1 MICMAVRQHYG
12 LRKYLYIIN
21 RFFRAGFRS
30 FLETAECWLAQKWA
44 DNRSHRKLIQI
55 TMWSKV
61 WSDRLIGRRVEHMDK
76 KTQNIDRT
84 TEDGLCTSCGVCA
97 AVCPVSCIRFERQEE
112 TYLPVID
119 YDKCIRCGKCLRV
132 CPGYSY
138 TYSAVTERKPVC
150 FSVQAKWEK
159 AFETRFQR
167 RSGHSHGTEITAD
180 GSTTQH
186 FLYGTTIMKISW
198 RRSLSGTGKYFK
210 GHSSRDIFRYRR
222 RRQCGSSWGNPDEKV
237 ILSGQAVQCTDCA
250 MRWKKRAQ
258 PWEHS
263 GTGVIFAIRQ
273 MTYSIYEYL
282 KRLKRWNSPV
292 KALHFRDKRAGGW
305 PGNIRMEFQN
315 GTHVHLPANERMM
328 VKEFCRQKRCLY
340 CMDKLKCS
348 GRFIRG
354 DNYTK
359 RMTLPKDRA
368 VWLSGQ
374 RPDRGHGSTAKRNFS
389 CPKRK
394 YLDIAD
400 SQHLEKKLENQWRNN
415 LVFAQAQN
423 GRQVEYGV
431 PCDLLPYTGAAA
443 DKAGNRDKAR
453 LKNNWENC
461 VWEKPLVWTYQMVPH
476 GETSQNGS
484 GQTAN
489 CAAFAQKSWWRNR
502 WE

>member
-1 MICMAVRQHYG
+1 
-12 LRKYLYIIN
+12 
-21 RFFRAGFRS
+21 
-30 FLETAECWLAQKWA
+30 
-44 DNRSHRKLIQI
+44 
-55 TMWSKV
+55 
-61 WSDRLIGRRVEHMDK
+61 MDK

-97 AVCPVSCIRFERQEE
+97 AVCPVSCIRFERQDE

-150 FSVQAKWEK
+150 FSVQAKDKKLLKHASSGGLVTAMVQKLLRDGQYHTAFLVRDYDYENQLETQSVQDGEMLQRTQQSRYLPVSQEK
-159 AFETRFQR
+159 AVRF
-167 RSGHSHGTEITAD
+167 I
-180 GSTTQH
+180 
-186 FLYGTTIMKISW
+186 L
-198 RRSLSGTGKYFK
+198 
-210 GHSSRDIFRYRR
+210 
-222 RRQCGSSWGNPDEKV
+222 GNPDEKV
-237 ILSGQAVQCTDCA
+237 IFV
-250 MRWKKRAQ
+250 
-258 PWEHS
+258 
-263 GTGVIFAIRQ
+263 GTGCAVHGLCNALKEAGRSRENILVLGLFCDQ
-273 MTYSIYEYL
+273 TMTYSIYEYL
-282 KRLKRWNSPV
+282 KRLKRWDSPV

-340 CMDKLKCS
+340 CMDKLNVAADLS
-348 GRFIRG
+348 VG

-359 RMTLPKDRA
+359 KDDSAEGSSSLIIRTA
-368 VWLSGQ
+368 SGQ
-374 RPDRGHGSTAKRNFS
+374 RAWEYCQEEFFVSQAQ
-389 CPKRK
+389 

-431 PCDLLPYTGAAA
+431 PCDLLPYGAAA

-453 LKNNWENC
+453 LKKQLRKLRLGENRA
-461 VWEKPLVWTYQMVPH
+461 Y
-476 GETSQNGS
+476 GS
-484 GQTAN
+484 IRWYRTVIRARMDLGRLLIVLHLRK
-489 CAAFAQKSWWRNR
+489 KS
-502 WE
+502 

>member
-1 MICMAVRQHYG
+1 
-12 LRKYLYIIN
+12 
-21 RFFRAGFRS
+21 
-30 FLETAECWLAQKWA
+30 
-44 DNRSHRKLIQI
+44 
-55 TMWSKV
+55 
-61 WSDRLIGRRVEHMDK
+61 MDK

-150 FSVQAKWEK
+150 FSVQAKEKKLLKHASSGGLVTAMVQKLLRDGQYHTAFLVRDYDYENQLETQSVRDGEILQRTQQSRYLPVSQEK
-159 AFETRFQR
+159 AVRF
-167 RSGHSHGTEITAD
+167 I
-180 GSTTQH
+180 
-186 FLYGTTIMKISW
+186 L
-198 RRSLSGTGKYFK
+198 
-210 GHSSRDIFRYRR
+210 
-222 RRQCGSSWGNPDEKV
+222 GNPDEKV
-237 ILSGQAVQCTDCA
+237 IFV
-250 MRWKKRAQ
+250 
-258 PWEHS
+258 
-263 GTGVIFAIRQ
+263 GTGCAVHGLCNALKEAGRSRENILVLGLFCDQ
-273 MTYSIYEYL
+273 TMTYSIYEYL

-340 CMDKLKCS
+340 CMDKLNAAADLS
-348 GRFIRG
+348 VG

-359 RMTLPKDRA
+359 KDDSAEGSSSLIIRTA
-368 VWLSGQ
+368 SGQ
-374 RPDRGHGSTAKRNFS
+374 RAWEYCQEEFFVSQAQ
-389 CPKRK
+389 

-431 PCDLLPYTGAAA
+431 PCDLLPYGAAA

-453 LKNNWENC
+453 LKKQLRKLRLGENRSYGRIRWYHT
-461 VWEKPLVWTYQMVPH
+461 VKRARMDLGRLLIVLH
-476 GETSQNGS
+476 LRK
-484 GQTAN
+484 
-489 CAAFAQKSWWRNR
+489 KS
-502 WE
+502 

>member
-1 MICMAVRQHYG
+1 
-12 LRKYLYIIN
+12 
-21 RFFRAGFRS
+21 
-30 FLETAECWLAQKWA
+30 
-44 DNRSHRKLIQI
+44 
-55 TMWSKV
+55 
-61 WSDRLIGRRVEHMDK
+61 MDK

-97 AVCPVSCIRFERQEE
+97 AVCPVSCIRFERQDE

-150 FSVQAKWEK
+150 FSVQAKDKKLLKHASSGGLVTAMVQKLLRDGQYHTAFLVRDYDYENQLETQSVQDGEMLQRTQQSRYLPVSQEK
-159 AFETRFQR
+159 AVRF
-167 RSGHSHGTEITAD
+167 I
-180 GSTTQH
+180 
-186 FLYGTTIMKISW
+186 L
-198 RRSLSGTGKYFK
+198 
-210 GHSSRDIFRYRR
+210 
-222 RRQCGSSWGNPDEKV
+222 GNPDEKV
-237 ILSGQAVQCTDCA
+237 IFV
-250 MRWKKRAQ
+250 
-258 PWEHS
+258 
-263 GTGVIFAIRQ
+263 GTGCAVHGLCNALKEAGRSRENILVLGLFCDQ
-273 MTYSIYEYL
+273 TMTYSIYEYL

-340 CMDKLKCS
+340 CMDKLNVAADLS
-348 GRFIRG
+348 VG

-359 RMTLPKDRA
+359 KDDSAEGSSSLIIRTA
-368 VWLSGQ
+368 SGQ
-374 RPDRGHGSTAKRNFS
+374 RAWEYCQEEFFVSQAQ
-389 CPKRK
+389 

-431 PCDLLPYTGAAA
+431 SCDLLPYGAAA
-443 DKAGNRDKAR
+443 DKAGNGDKAR
-453 LKNNWENC
+453 LKKQLRKLRLGENRAYGRIRWYRT
-461 VWEKPLVWTYQMVPH
+461 VKRARMDLGRLLIVLH
-476 GETSQNGS
+476 LRK
-484 GQTAN
+484 
-489 CAAFAQKSWWRNR
+489 KS
-502 WE
+502 

>member
-1 MICMAVRQHYG
+1 
-12 LRKYLYIIN
+12 
-21 RFFRAGFRS
+21 
-30 FLETAECWLAQKWA
+30 
-44 DNRSHRKLIQI
+44 
-55 TMWSKV
+55 
-61 WSDRLIGRRVEHMDK
+61 MDK

-97 AVCPVSCIRFERQEE
+97 AVCPASCIRFERQDE

-150 FSVQAKWEK
+150 FSVQAKDKKLLKHASSGGLVTAMVQKLLRDGQYHTAFLVRDYDYENQLETQSVQDGEMLQRTQQSRYLPVSQEK
-159 AFETRFQR
+159 AVRF
-167 RSGHSHGTEITAD
+167 I
-180 GSTTQH
+180 
-186 FLYGTTIMKISW
+186 L
-198 RRSLSGTGKYFK
+198 
-210 GHSSRDIFRYRR
+210 
-222 RRQCGSSWGNPDEKV
+222 GNPDEKV
-237 ILSGQAVQCTDCA
+237 IFV
-250 MRWKKRAQ
+250 
-258 PWEHS
+258 
-263 GTGVIFAIRQ
+263 GTGCAVHGLCNALKEAGRSRENILVLGLFCDQ
-273 MTYSIYEYL
+273 TMTYSIYEYL
-282 KRLKRWNSPV
+282 KRLKRWDSPV

-340 CMDKLKCS
+340 CMDKLNVAADLS
-348 GRFIRG
+348 VG

-359 RMTLPKDRA
+359 KDDSAEGSSSLIIRTA
-368 VWLSGQ
+368 SGQ
-374 RPDRGHGSTAKRNFS
+374 RAWEYCQEEFFVSQAQ
-389 CPKRK
+389 

-431 PCDLLPYTGAAA
+431 PCDLLPYGAAA

-453 LKNNWENC
+453 LKKQLRKLRLGENRA
-461 VWEKPLVWTYQMVPH
+461 Y
-476 GETSQNGS
+476 GS
-484 GQTAN
+484 IRWYRTVKRARMDLGRLLIVLHLRK
-489 CAAFAQKSWWRNR
+489 KS
-502 WE
+502 

>member
-1 MICMAVRQHYG
+1 
-12 LRKYLYIIN
+12 
-21 RFFRAGFRS
+21 
-30 FLETAECWLAQKWA
+30 
-44 DNRSHRKLIQI
+44 
-55 TMWSKV
+55 
-61 WSDRLIGRRVEHMDK
+61 MDK

-97 AVCPVSCIRFERQEE
+97 AVCPVSCIRFERQDE

-150 FSVQAKWEK
+150 FSVQAKDKKLLKHASSGGLVTAMVQKLLRDGQYHTAFLVRDYDYENQLETQSVQDGEMLQRTQQSRYLPVSQEK
-159 AFETRFQR
+159 AVRF
-167 RSGHSHGTEITAD
+167 I
-180 GSTTQH
+180 
-186 FLYGTTIMKISW
+186 L
-198 RRSLSGTGKYFK
+198 
-210 GHSSRDIFRYRR
+210 
-222 RRQCGSSWGNPDEKV
+222 GNPDEKV
-237 ILSGQAVQCTDCA
+237 IFV
-250 MRWKKRAQ
+250 
-258 PWEHS
+258 
-263 GTGVIFAIRQ
+263 GTGCAVHGLCNALKEAGRSRENILVLGLFCDQ
-273 MTYSIYEYL
+273 TMTYSIYEYL
-282 KRLKRWNSPV
+282 KRLKRWDSPV

-340 CMDKLKCS
+340 CMDKLNVAADLS
-348 GRFIRG
+348 VG

-359 RMTLPKDRA
+359 KDDSAEGSSSLIIRTA
-368 VWLSGQ
+368 SGQ
-374 RPDRGHGSTAKRNFS
+374 RAWEYCQEEFFVSQAQ
-389 CPKRK
+389 

-431 PCDLLPYTGAAA
+431 PCDLLPYGAAA

-453 LKNNWENC
+453 LKKQLRKLRLGENRA
-461 VWEKPLVWTYQMVPH
+461 Y
-476 GETSQNGS
+476 GS
-484 GQTAN
+484 IRWYRTVKRARMDLGRLLIVLHLRK
-489 CAAFAQKSWWRNR
+489 KS
-502 WE
+502 

>member
-1 MICMAVRQHYG
+1 
-12 LRKYLYIIN
+12 
-21 RFFRAGFRS
+21 
-30 FLETAECWLAQKWA
+30 
-44 DNRSHRKLIQI
+44 
-55 TMWSKV
+55 
-61 WSDRLIGRRVEHMDK
+61 MDK

-97 AVCPVSCIRFERQEE
+97 AVCPVSCIRFERQDE

-150 FSVQAKWEK
+150 FSVQAKDKKLLKHASSGGLVTAMVQKLLRDGQYHTAFLVRDYDYENQLETQSVQDGEMLQRTQQSRYLPVSQEK
-159 AFETRFQR
+159 AVRF
-167 RSGHSHGTEITAD
+167 I
-180 GSTTQH
+180 
-186 FLYGTTIMKISW
+186 L
-198 RRSLSGTGKYFK
+198 
-210 GHSSRDIFRYRR
+210 
-222 RRQCGSSWGNPDEKV
+222 GNPDEKV
-237 ILSGQAVQCTDCA
+237 IFV
-250 MRWKKRAQ
+250 
-258 PWEHS
+258 
-263 GTGVIFAIRQ
+263 GTGCAVHGLCNALKEAGRSRENILVLGLFCDQ
-273 MTYSIYEYL
+273 TMTYSIYEYL
-282 KRLKRWNSPV
+282 KRLKRWNSPM

-340 CMDKLKCS
+340 CMDKLNVAADLS
-348 GRFIRG
+348 VG

-359 RMTLPKDRA
+359 KDDSAEGSSSLIIRTA
-368 VWLSGQ
+368 SGQ
-374 RPDRGHGSTAKRNFS
+374 RAWEYCQEEFFVSQAQ
-389 CPKRK
+389 

-431 PCDLLPYTGAAA
+431 PCDLLPYGAAA

-453 LKNNWENC
+453 LNKQLRKLCLGENRAYGRIRWYRT
-461 VWEKPLVWTYQMVPH
+461 VKRARMDLGRLLIVLH
-476 GETSQNGS
+476 LRK
-484 GQTAN
+484 
-489 CAAFAQKSWWRNR
+489 KS
-502 WE
+502 